1 MIPLPRT
8 QSHKVTKSLQ
18 QATNTLSP
26 ASEQDC
32 LSRETLSVYLWPGGA
47 RHSLPHSLSTYI
59 LQAHPPEGDTIGHQN
74 HAQDSDS
81 TSSYSTLMNPFKGM
95 VMVLSERAPSHNID
109 HQHSTSIEEQAV
121 AAALNTLNRIGSH
134 NIYRVA
140 SKSKAWSESG

>member
-1 MIPLPRT
+1 MGPVDDSVT
-8 QSHKVTKSLQ
+8 TDTKSQSHKVT
-18 QATNTLSP
+18 ATGNKHPLARKRTR
-26 ASEQDC
+26 

-121 AAALNTLNRIGSH
+121 AASLNTLNRISFQ
-134 NIYRVA
+134 VTA
-140 SKSKAWSESG
+140 